1 MTGLDLYL
9 DSDEGPGQWGEAGCG
24 EGQGGGWGQGG
35 WGEAQGKLKRWWRRD
50 DGRLMYLVYILT
62 RFWHSLLVMLLVK
75 IGFNGFLAHDLLWD

>member
-9 DSDEGPGQWGEAGCG
+9 DSVEGPGQWGEAGCG